1 MFTVHPLPFAERTV
15 AGTPLE
21 MLGPASLLVLV
32 VEIGADV
39 FIEKVLNCAH
49 SSTSPL

>member
-1 MFTVHPLPFAERTV
+1 MFTVHPLTLAITTV

-21 MLGPASLLVLV
+21 MLFPSSPFILV

-39 FIEKVLNCAH
+39 SIKKVLDCAH
-49 SSTSPL
+49 S